1 MGFYKA
7 PQKYIYIL
15 VIVKDRVFSLLP
27 FRHGGLN
34 QRRGRSMERRRLSR
48 LPSLIYRCRVFESS
62 FRNVVVLGDTRIGL
76 H

>member
-7 PQKYIYIL
+7 PQKIYIYIYIL

-48 LPSLIYRCRVFESS
+48 LPSLIYRCSVFE
-62 FRNVVVLGDTRIGL
+62 T
-76 H
+76 